1 MLELPHT
8 PGCVVCGLKN
18 PHGLKL
24 TLHVDE
30 ATGMVTTTFEARAE
44 HIGFEG
50 IVHGGMLATVV
61 DEAMVWAATWKGK
74 RFCVCGELTIRY
86 RHPIIVGKPVKVQAV
101 VDFSRPK
108 LLEAS
113 ARVMDERGVLLAT
126 ANGKYV
132 PMTADQH
139 DQVVATLTNDPATE
153 AAAAVIK
160 GF

>member
-8 PGCVVCGLKN
+8 PGCVVCGKKN

-30 ATGMVTTTFEARAE
+30 GTGMVHTTFEARPE

-74 RFCVCGELTIRY
+74 RFCVCGELSIRY
-86 RHPIIVGKPVKVQAV
+86 RHPIIVGKPVKVTAV

-132 PMTADQH
+132 PMSPDQH
-139 DQVVATLTNDPATE
+139 DQVVATLMGDPETE
-153 AAAAVIK
+153 ASAAVIK
-160 GF
+160 AF